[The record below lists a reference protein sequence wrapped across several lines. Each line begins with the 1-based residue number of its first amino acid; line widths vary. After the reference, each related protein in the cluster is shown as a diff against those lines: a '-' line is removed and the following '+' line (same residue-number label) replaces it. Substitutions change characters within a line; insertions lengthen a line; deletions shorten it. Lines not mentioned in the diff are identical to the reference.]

1 MLVLPNSFL
10 KKSSFIV
17 KMVPIRPSF
26 FMGCSCG
33 KKYTQD
39 ESPELCG
46 NSSDMLVEEQGRGVA
61 GQRRLSVLFFTVE
74 WEISALAVS

>member
-1 MLVLPNSFL
+1 MIVLIICWRSLVGIKTSMLVLPNSFL

-33 KKYTQD
+33 KKCTQD
-39 ESPELCG
+39 ESPE
-46 NSSDMLVEEQGRGVA
+46 
-61 GQRRLSVLFFTVE
+61 
-74 WEISALAVS
+74 